1 MIKHIIKLIW
11 NQRKSNSWLLG
22 ELLLVT
28 VCLWYI
34 VDYLLVVLYTFSA
47 PVGFD
52 LDHTYKFEFNAREE
66 GAEGYLAPG
75 EHPAKAGEDLWEA
88 MERIRRM
95 PGVEEVAL
103 SRFGVPYNSMDNY
116 QPLRRDTLSDA
127 VSCRIQFVTPEYF
140 DVYRIGSAI
149 SGNPEELKEGI
160 GGRKVIITRDAAER
174 LFPEKSVKDA
184 VKQTVYTNN
193 NSGTMTIGG
202 ISQEVRRS
210 EFSKVGARIYINH
223 PGDQQESDQHPS
235 RKTQEAV
242 IHQVR
247 IDQIGKSNI
256 QTDDNGR
263 NKRKCQQ
270 HESLAQ
276 HRHPQ
281 LPPCSP

>member
-66 GAEGYLAPG
+66 GAEGYLTPG

-127 VSCRIQFVTPEYF
+127 VSCRIHSGVFRCISYWFRYF
-140 DVYRIGSAI
+140 
-149 SGNPEELKEGI
+149 
-160 GGRKVIITRDAAER
+160 RK
-174 LFPEKSVKDA
+174 S
-184 VKQTVYTNN
+184 
-193 NSGTMTIGG
+193 
-202 ISQEVRRS
+202 
-210 EFSKVGARIYINH
+210 
-223 PGDQQESDQHPS
+223 
-235 RKTQEAV
+235 
-242 IHQVR
+242 
-247 IDQIGKSNI
+247 
-256 QTDDNGR
+256 
-263 NKRKCQQ
+263 
-270 HESLAQ
+270 
-276 HRHPQ
+276 
-281 LPPCSP
+281 